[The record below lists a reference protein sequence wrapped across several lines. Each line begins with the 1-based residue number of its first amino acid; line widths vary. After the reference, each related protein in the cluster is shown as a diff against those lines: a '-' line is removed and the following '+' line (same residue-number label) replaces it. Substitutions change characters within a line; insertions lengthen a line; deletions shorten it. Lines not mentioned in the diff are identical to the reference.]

1 MNVSRARACVAEGS
15 VRTCLALSG
24 VCARLASEARRV
36 KKTWMS
42 VPRSHRPVGRA
53 AVTTQWALFT
63 VPALLASAPEGLGPP
78 AKVRGPG
85 LKSLH
90 LPPLLWGRRET
101 GLGGGSREAKG

>member
-24 VCARLASEARRV
+24 VCARLASEARHV
-36 KKTWMS
+36 KKTWMN

-90 LPPLLWGRRET
+90 LPPLLWGPERDRF
-101 GLGGGSREAKG
+101 GRG